1 MSDNL
6 HNFNDEV
13 LEQDQI
19 VTDLTALTARVGT
32 NETDITTINNLNIAN
47 KFAGSVSSG
56 LKTLIEG
63 NDTDI
68 ANIKTKTDFV
78 SVSQNVDLD
87 QMETDI
93 GVNNAKNSYPSGD
106 ATKVGNISV
115 SSAVNLNTMNTAITT
130 NTNAID
136 AVELKTDF
144 ISITQNVNLDTV
156 ENDTMN
162 NSLDIASIK
171 TKTDLITVNGNDI
184 YFGDKNIGINTTNPN
199 ASLEIGDSTDVE
211 RIRLNGPNGLA
222 ISSELLF
229 TDQLGSNTAEYYNGA
244 GIRYNSADNS
254 LQFITDAGDD
264 GTAEIAM
271 SIKRTDNFIG
281 INNTSPNFNLDVN
294 GEINCQKQYHYYTS
308 GIPIVIGITSLNS
321 STVSYHR
328 LGYGQGSANGGG
340 SITENTFYMPDTNF
354 KVVFKPFSSKVFVRI
369 HYMMDRYFSGR
380 SIYWALGTSSSP
392 SSIIGRT
399 VTFSRG
405 GNSEWTSRQEIIT
418 LHDQGFTP
426 FTTYVRYIF
435 VKSIV
440 VNSNNTIGT
449 TSGNTGW
456 ILWGGHGTHSDG
468 GGQTTGHYET
478 DSSPNLPTNSDNF
491 GPLEAVVY
499 GVADTFTTSASTSN
513 PMQYIGY

>member
-19 VTDLTALTARVGT
+19 VTDLTALTTKVNT

-56 LKTLIEG
+56 LKTLIAG

-68 ANIKTKTDFV
+68 ANIETKTDFLTV
-78 SVSQNVDLD
+78 TGNINLD
-87 QMETDI
+87 T
-93 GVNNAKNSYPSGD
+93 VLSNTNTNNAKNSYPSAD
-106 ATKVGNISV
+106 ATKVGRITIDG
-115 SSAVNLNTMNTAITT
+115 NLNLSTMSSNITT
-130 NTNAID
+130 NINAID
-136 AVELKTDF
+136 AIEV
-144 ISITQNVNLDTV
+144 
-156 ENDTMN
+156 
-162 NSLDIASIK
+162 
-171 TKTDLITVNGNDI
+171 KTDLITVNGDDI

-271 SIKRTDNFIG
+271 TIKRTDNFIG

-426 FTTYVRYIF
+426 FVTYVRYIF

-449 TSGNTGW
+449 TSGSTGW

-468 GGQTTGHYET
+468 GGQTIGHYET
-478 DSSPNLPTNSDNF
+478 DSSPQTPTNSDNF

-499 GVADTFTTSASTSN
+499 GVADTFTTSASFSN